1 MIRRILLSGILL
13 LLFLNHSFSQ
23 NWDLR
28 ACVEYAMA
36 NNIQVRLTDV
46 QAKISEVTLQQNR
59 QSMLPSANFNS
70 SMSYNSGLNQNPI
83 TFSRVTETYLTAG
96 FQLQSSADIF
106 NFFSRQNSIAA
117 AKWET
122 MAAKANVDKVK
133 YDIALAV
140 ANAYLQVLL
149 NREQEKIATLQVEQT
164 KVQLANTR
172 KMVKAGSVPEL
183 SASQL
188 EAQLAQD
195 SANIISAKSGALQAL
210 LNLQSLMNLDPA
222 QPFEIS
228 TPPVELIPVESI
240 ADLQPEYVYGL
251 AISNQPLQ
259 RVNTFRLK
267 AAAKNM
273 LAAKSSMLPTL
284 TLFGSLGSSY
294 FNKAQELKGTTQV
307 FAPIGKVDIN
317 NTSYQVFPLQPYTIG
332 NYGKSSF
339 NSQLGDNFRQAAG
352 IALSVPIHNG
362 RSLKSNYERSNL
374 TVQSIQLQQDQ
385 DNYKLK
391 QDIYQAYQASLVA
404 LERFNASQRSVE
416 TNTKAFSF
424 ASKRYEVGMLSTLE
438 WITAQNNLF
447 RAKLEYTLNRFD
459 YVFKLK
465 VLEYYKGLGLKL

>member
-1 MIRRILLSGILL
+1 MLWSRIFPLLLILLTGKVALP
-13 LLFLNHSFSQ
+13 Q
-23 NWDLR
+23 TWDLKS
-28 ACVEYAMA
+28 CVEYAMT
-36 NNIQVRLTDV
+36 NNVQVRLTDV
-46 QAKISEVTLQQNR
+46 QAKISEVNLRQNK
-59 QSMLPSANFNS
+59 QSLLPTANLNS

-96 FQLQSSADIF
+96 IQLQSSSDIF
-106 NFFSRQNSIAA
+106 NFFSKQNSLAA
-117 AKWET
+117 SKWEAL
-122 MAAKANVDKVK
+122 AAKANVDKVR

-149 NREQEKIATLQVEQT
+149 NKEQEKIASLQAAQT
-164 KVQLANTR
+164 KLQLANTR

-183 SASQL
+183 NASQL

-195 SANIISAKSGALQAL
+195 SANIISAKSNAMQAT
-210 LNLQSLMNLDPA
+210 LNLQSLMNMDPA
-222 QPFEIS
+222 LPFEI
-228 TPPVELIPVESI
+228 TAPPVELIPVEPI

-273 LAAKSSMLPTL
+273 LAARGSMLPTL

-294 FNKAQELKGTTQV
+294 FNKAQELKGTTEV
-307 FAPIGKVDIN
+307 FAPIGKVEVD
-317 NTSYQVFPLQPYTIG
+317 NTSYQVFPLQPFTIG

-339 NSQLGDNFRQAAG
+339 NKQLSDNFRQAIG
-352 IALSVPIHNG
+352 LALSIPIHNG
-362 RSLKSNYERSNL
+362 RSLRGNYERSSLN
-374 TVQSIQLQQDQ
+374 VQSIQLQQDQ

-391 QDIYQAYQASLVA
+391 QDIYQAYQAATVA
-404 LERFNASQRSVE
+404 LERFNATTRTVE
-416 TNTKAFSF
+416 TNEKTFAF